1 MTNITQVLRNE
12 RNMATMNTGII
23 AAGLDGV
30 LDQEGPYTV
39 FVPSDLAFGKLEKGV
54 YPNLLHS
61 ENKALLTGILSHH
74 IVRGRI
80 SFDEL
85 TNGARLTTLQ
95 GNDLLVEV
103 LAGTVTI
110 NGATVQNRDVAA
122 SNGVLHTLNAVLLN

>member
-1 MTNITQVLRNE
+1 MTNITQVLHDE
-12 RNMATMNTGII
+12 RNMATMNRAII
-23 AAGLDGV
+23 AAGLDSV
-30 LDQEGPYTV
+30 LDQAGPYTV

-54 YPNLLHS
+54 FANLLLT
-61 ENKALLTGILSHH
+61 ENKPLLAGLLGHH
-74 IVRGRI
+74 IVRGKI